1 MTRVAGVRAVFRLD
15 GGPVDPRDAMAL
27 GLPAPREA
35 GSTQIQGEDPLAP
48 GAFQI
53 EHRGAAFTLL
63 MGHIDEATPLAARLR
78 LGDAAT
84 PAALARAAFATYGD
98 DLPREML
105 GAWVLLDWCATRR
118 RLTIVTSINPTYTV
132 LVARRGAQLAVSSE
146 LADLARLAWVDAA
159 PDPLSLAA
167 SLASFRIDMGARRAT
182 ILRQVIAI
190 SSGRVARFDA
200 TQEQIIKVDPRLPA
214 ARWSG
219 NFDEAVSAAEAMIR
233 TIVREQLARTPALGI
248 TLSGGLDSSILAWSA
263 AQERDRHRTIPLLS
277 SGVSAASGLADEVP
291 FARIVADHLG
301 EPFWPVIPPDLSPYR
316 PRISDFRSSIRPTR
330 LPFLHLN
337 QAFGETAAAMG
348 LSHLAYGVMGEMTIT
363 SPRLTSSGLDRLK
376 GAVRPARSWLFSRDS
391 REIWPEAAF
400 ATWLAPELLRQLP
413 DGWIESRRRTKECA
427 SARRPGTTWGYP
439 STIAHLLDREVHD
452 LIPGRIRPLEPL
464 TDIRLL
470 RLFAG
475 MPVEFANWGGVDRA
489 MARAL
494 LLGKLPERIRLRP
507 KGPAFAPDFHARLRR
522 HAGAAAARIPLFRRA
537 GIGAWL
543 DLDRLETRLR
553 ATDTIDRGH
562 AVSVFRTQF
571 GVQMAE
577 YLLWWLSGRP
587 SHMTHI
593 T

>member
-1 MTRVAGVRAVFRLD
+1 MTGVAGVRALFRLD
-15 GGPVDPRDAMAL
+15 GAPVNSRDAVAL
-27 GLPAPREA
+27 GLSASSPS
-35 GSTQIQGEDPLAP
+35 GSAQIQGDDPLASNP
-48 GAFQI
+48 VQI
-53 EHRGAAFTLL
+53 ERRGDAFTLL
-63 MGHIDEATPLAARLR
+63 MGHIDEATTLAARLR
-78 LGDAAT
+78 LGDAMA
-84 PAALARAAFATYGD
+84 PAALALAAFVTFGD

-105 GAWVLLDWCATRR
+105 GAWVLVDWCATRR

-132 LVARRGAQLAVSSE
+132 LVARRGAQLAVSPE
-146 LADLARLAWVDAA
+146 LAELARLAWVDPA

-167 SLASFRIDMGARRAT
+167 SLTSYRMDTAASRPT
-182 ILRQVIAI
+182 ILRQVIAL
-190 SSGRVARFDA
+190 SPGRVARFDA
-200 TQEQIIKVDPRLPA
+200 TQEEIIKIDPRLPT

-219 NFDEAVSAAEAMIR
+219 SFDEAVSAAEAMIR
-233 TIVREQLARTPALGI
+233 TIVREHLARAPALGI

-263 AQERDRHRTIPLLS
+263 VQERDPHRTIPLMC
-277 SGVSAASGLADEVP
+277 SGVSSASGLVDEVP

-301 EPFWPVIPPDLSPYR
+301 EPFWPVVPPDLSPYR

-337 QAFGETAAAMG
+337 RAFGETAAAIG

-376 GAVRPARSWLFSRDS
+376 SAVRPARSWLFARDS

-400 ATWLAPELLRQLP
+400 ATWLAPDLLEQLP
-413 DGWIESRRRTKECA
+413 DGWIESRRRPKECA
-427 SARRPGTTWGYP
+427 SSRQPGAAWGYP
-439 STIAHLLDREVHD
+439 PTIAQLLDREVHD
-452 LIPGRIRPLEPL
+452 LVPGRIRPLEPL

-475 MPVEFANWGGVDRA
+475 MPIDFASQSGVDRA

-494 LLGKLPERIRLRP
+494 LRGKLPERIRLRP
-507 KGPAFAPDFHARLRR
+507 KGPAFAPDFHVRLRR

-587 SHMTHI
+587 DNMEQI